1 MSAVADA
8 NPVAPAFSRRLDV
21 DEVPPE
27 GLELTISATEAERQA
42 IAARDGLEG
51 LAKLEAQLQVTP
63 SRGGGGLAVTGEMR
77 ARITQIC
84 VVTLE
89 AFDSEIVEPIDVKFA
104 PAPVPVIA
112 GLSSREARDPRR
124 AVRRARRGSVPP
136 PNVAGSD
143 GEDPPDPIVDGRID
157 LGALAAEFLALGLDP
172 YPRKPGVAF
181 GETPGLDTVEPAESP
196 FAGLEA
202 LRNNLPPRS

>member
-1 MSAVADA
+1 MSAIADA
-8 NPVAPAFSRRLDV
+8 NPAAPAFSRPLDV
-21 DEVPPE
+21 DEVPAE
-27 GLELTISATEAERQA
+27 GLELTISATEAERHA

-51 LAKLEAQLQVTP
+51 LAKLEVQLQVTLG
-63 SRGGGGLAVTGEMR
+63 RGGGLAVTGEMR
-77 ARITQIC
+77 ARITRIC

-112 GLSSREARDPRR
+112 GLSSREARAPRR

-136 PNVAGSD
+136 PKVAGSD

-172 YPRKPGVAF
+172 YPRKPGVEF
-181 GETPGLDTVEPAESP
+181 GETPSLDTVEPAESP
-196 FAGLEA
+196 FARLEA

>member
-8 NPVAPAFSRRLDV
+8 NPVAPAFSRPLDV

-51 LAKLEAQLQVTP
+51 LAKLEAQLQVTLG
-63 SRGGGGLAVTGEMR
+63 RGGGLAVTGEMR

-89 AFDSEIVEPIDVKFA
+89 PFDSEIVEPIDVKFA
-104 PAPVPVIA
+104 PVPVSVLA
-112 GLSSREARDPRR
+112 GLSSREARDPGR
-124 AVRRARRGSVPP
+124 AGRRARRGSVPP

-181 GETPGLDTVEPAESP
+181 GETPGLDTAEPAESP
-196 FAGLEA
+196 FAR
-202 LRNNLPPRS
+202 LRDNLPPRS